1 MMHKGFRIENKD
13 KVARLI
19 LDRPERHNAF
29 DDALIADL
37 TTALENLNRDL
48 SVRVVILA
56 AEGASFSAGGDL
68 SWMQRAAKYDAA
80 QNLADAQALA
90 KLMATLNGM
99 HKPTIAAIQGPAYGG
114 GCGLIAACDIAIA
127 ASGAV
132 FALTEVRL
140 GLIPAVIGPY
150 VVRAIGQRQARRLF
164 LTAERFSAEEAHRI
178 GFIHEVTTAEGLQSA
193 IDKLVNLLL
202 QGGPQALGEAKQLIQ
217 ELADPGGGPKQA
229 DAMAR
234 KIAAMR
240 QTPEGQ
246 EGIAAFLEKRKPA
259 WIEDDK
265 NK

>member
-1 MMHKGFRIENKD
+1 MRKGFRTEQSD

-19 LDRPERHNAF
+19 LDRPEKHNAF
-29 DDALIADL
+29 DDALIVDL
-37 TTALENLNRDL
+37 TAALENLNRNV
-48 SVRVVILA
+48 SVRVVVLA

-68 SWMQRAAKYDAA
+68 AWMQRAAKYDVA
-80 QNLADAQALA
+80 QNLADARALA

-99 HKPTIAAIQGPAYGG
+99 SKPTIAAVQGPAYGG
-114 GCGLIAACDIAIA
+114 GCGLIAACDIAL
-127 ASGAV
+127 ASSAAV

-150 VVRAIGQRQARRLF
+150 VIRAIGQRQARRLF
-164 LTAERFSAEEAHRI
+164 LTAERFSAEEAYRI
-178 GFIHEVTTAEGLQSA
+178 GFIHEVTTISGLQGA
-193 IDKLVNLLL
+193 VDKAVGLLL

-217 ELADPGGGPKQA
+217 ELADPGNSQQA
-229 DAMAR
+229 EAMAR

-246 EGIAAFLEKRKPA
+246 EGIAAFLEKRKPT
-259 WIEDDK
+259 WIADDK

>member
-1 MMHKGFRIENKD
+1 MMHKGFRIEQKN

-19 LDRPERHNAF
+19 LDRPEKHNAF
-29 DDALIADL
+29 DDALIVDL
-37 TTALENLNRDL
+37 TAALENLDSDV
-48 SVRVVILA
+48 SVRIVILA
-56 AEGASFSAGGDL
+56 AEGSSFSAGGDL
-68 SWMQRAAKYDAA
+68 TWMQRAAKYDAA

-99 HKPTIAAIQGPAYGG
+99 SKPTIAVVQGPAYGG

-127 ASGAV
+127 TSAAV

-150 VVRAIGQRQARRLF
+150 VIRAIGQRQARRLF

-178 GFIHEVTTAEGLQSA
+178 GFIHEVTTIGGLHDVV
-193 IDKLVNLLL
+193 DKVVSLLL

-217 ELADPGGGPKQA
+217 ELADPDNLQQA
-229 DAMAR
+229 DAMAK

-240 QTPEGQ
+240 QTSEGQ
-246 EGIAAFLEKRKPA
+246 EGIAAFLEKRKPT
-259 WIEDDK
+259 WIADDK